1 VSPKKLPIPVPQVVA
16 TATAAA
22 DPPTPRLIDKTEP
35 LRRVPFTYPTIWNWM
50 RAGTFP
56 RSRDTGGKTTWV
68 ESEINNWIMNRPI
81 QVLKGDDDD
90 QKVKATAKM
99 TS

>member
-1 VSPKKLPIPVPQVVA
+1 M
-16 TATAAA
+16 
-22 DPPTPRLIDKTEP
+22 D
-35 LRRVPFTYPTIWNWM
+35 WM

-81 QVLKGDDDD
+81 QVLKGDDDE